1 MTVEMEDI
9 EKITTEVTERAQAH
23 LDSRRDEASSIAT
36 IDSFWRNTNSNWG
49 QKTEVEDLQYA
60 RYQVDLEAVMNRL
73 DLLKVTE
80 EGKKKCQ
87 PKAAVRRQTAGNNP
101 ES

>member
-1 MTVEMEDI
+1 
-9 EKITTEVTERAQAH
+9 
-23 LDSRRDEASSIAT
+23 
-36 IDSFWRNTNSNWG
+36 
-49 QKTEVEDLQYA
+49 
-60 RYQVDLEAVMNRL
+60 MNRL